1 MPLKVG
7 ELARRCGLTVR
18 TLHHYDQIGLLRPSA
33 RSDSGYRLYDRTD
46 IARLHRIQVLR
57 KLGLS
62 LAAIGD
68 WLDGPPVALP
78 PLIEQQIHQLDRE
91 IAHRQRLRE
100 RLASLGQQLRSGEE
114 PELAEWLTTLELMN
128 MYDTYFTPEELQGLR
143 LHADEQRQ
151 REWADL
157 VGQVK
162 ALMAAGVPPQAEA
175 AQALSRT
182 WMRMLEDDTGG
193 NPVLFAKLNGMH
205 EAEPALRAQTGITP
219 ETMAYVVQAFSETKL
234 AIYQRY
240 LTPEEFA
247 FLKAHYGTRMHEWP
261 PLVAEVHQQME
272 SGAPASDPATLALAR
287 RWLELFRSYAG
298 DDPVTQQ
305 KIREALVRE
314 PELRQGSWA
323 SDALLDYLRQAMGHL
338 MAARR

>member
-7 ELARRCGLTVR
+7 ELAKRCGLTVR

-33 RSDSGYRLYDRTD
+33 RSGSGYRLYGRTD
-46 IARLHRIQVLR
+46 IARLHQIQVLR

-62 LAAIGD
+62 LGEIGT
-68 WLDGPPVALP
+68 WLDEAPASLS
-78 PLIEQQIHQLDRE
+78 PLIEQQIRQLDRE

-100 RLASLGQQLRSGEE
+100 RLATLGGQLQSGQE
-114 PELAEWLTTLELMN
+114 PELSEWLGTLELMN
-128 MYDTYFTPEELQGLR
+128 MYDSYFSPGELKELR
-143 LHADEQRQ
+143 LYADEARR
-151 REWADL
+151 REWAAL
-157 VGQVK
+157 VAQVQ
-162 ALMAAGVPPQAEA
+162 ALIARGVPPQADE

-182 WMRMLEDDTGG
+182 WMTMLEADTGA
-193 NPVLFAKLNGMH
+193 NPVLFAKLNAMH
-205 EAEPALRAQTGITP
+205 EAEPALREETGITP
-219 ETMAYVVQAFSETKL
+219 QTMAYVVQAFSETKL

-247 FLKAHYGTRMHEWP
+247 FLKANYGTRMHEWP
-261 PLVAEVHQQME
+261 PLIAEVHQQME
-272 SGAPASDPATLALAR
+272 SGAPASDPATQALAR

-298 DDPVTQQ
+298 DDPATQQ
-305 KIREALVRE
+305 KIREALVSE
-314 PELRQGSWA
+314 PELRHGSWA